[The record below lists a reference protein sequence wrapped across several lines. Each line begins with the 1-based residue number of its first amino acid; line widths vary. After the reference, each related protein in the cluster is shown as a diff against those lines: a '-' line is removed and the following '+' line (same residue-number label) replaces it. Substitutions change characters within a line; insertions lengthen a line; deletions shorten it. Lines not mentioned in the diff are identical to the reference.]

1 MSVPVPVPVP
11 LSAAGAVSTLAPVPE
26 LVPELVP
33 VSAPAPVP
41 ALSFGTVPPRPFL
54 KWVGGKGQLL
64 SQYEAFFP
72 QRFATYYEPFLGG
85 GAVFFK
91 LLPAQAVLTDIN
103 PELVNVY
110 GCVRDQVE
118 AVIAALEHHS
128 QQHSQDYY
136 YQVRATVSAEPVA
149 QAARLIYLNK
159 TCYNGLYR
167 ENSRGQFNVPMGRY
181 KAPKICHP
189 ELLRAVSQA
198 LHHTQIIRQPFDA
211 VLAQAQAGDFVYFDP
226 PYYPISLTSRFTE
239 YSRYAFTEADQRHLR
254 DTFAELADRGV
265 HVMLSNSDCPFIREL
280 YQDFSIQTI
289 SANRAINSNA
299 QKRGKIT
306 EVLVTSYEN

>member
-1 MSVPVPVPVP
+1 M
-11 LSAAGAVSTLAPVPE
+11 
-26 LVPELVP
+26 P
-33 VSAPAPVP
+33 VSM
-41 ALSFGTVPPRPFL
+41 LSLISTPPRPFL

-72 QRFATYYEPFLGG
+72 QQFATYYEPFLGG
-85 GAVFFK
+85 GAVFFN
-91 LLPAQAVLTDIN
+91 LRPRQAVLTDIN

-110 GCVRDQVE
+110 CCVRDQVE
-118 AVIAALEHHS
+118 TVIAALEDHCD
-128 QQHSQDYY
+128 QHGQDYY
-136 YQVRATVSAEPVA
+136 YRVRATVSTEPVV

-198 LHHTQIIRQPFDA
+198 LSHVQINLQSFDR
-211 VLAQAQAGDFVYFDP
+211 VLEQAQPGDFVYFDP
-226 PYYPISLTSRFTE
+226 PYHPISLTSRFTE
-239 YSRYAFTEADQRHLR
+239 YSRYAFTEADQLRLR
-254 DTFAELADRGV
+254 DTFATLASRGV
-265 HVMLSNSDCPFIREL
+265 QVMLSNSDCPFIREL
-280 YQDFSIQTI
+280 YQGFSIQTI

-306 EVLVTSYEN
+306 EVLVTSY